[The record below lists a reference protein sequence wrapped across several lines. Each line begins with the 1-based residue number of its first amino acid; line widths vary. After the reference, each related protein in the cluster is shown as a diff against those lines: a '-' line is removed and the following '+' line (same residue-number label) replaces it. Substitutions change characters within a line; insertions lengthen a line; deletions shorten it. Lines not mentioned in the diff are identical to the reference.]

1 MYKMINGYQSYMQDA
16 RLTICVQKFSSNPV
30 TCACLTC
37 TLKEKMSE
45 EHYGMKCSCKWSEVD
60 FLIKRMFFNKAIKS
74 TQQKDSSLFS

>member
-1 MYKMINGYQSYMQDA
+1 MINGYQSYMQDA

-45 EHYGMKCSCKWSEVD
+45 EHYGMKCSCK
-60 FLIKRMFFNKAIKS
+60 
-74 TQQKDSSLFS
+74 